1 MIRRLRPPSPFLSTI
16 IAVAALSLPLSSRA
30 QATSQASCSPESVGV
45 DTSLATAE
53 GDLIWGKAWGQT
65 FVAKDT
71 LIQSVSVWRIPSE
84 HNDPSG
90 MKFWITEVDSSG
102 TPHTH
107 LVVHEGPTISVVSP
121 DSTHPTKIEY
131 VFDPPISLPRP
142 SQYCFW
148 VQEVCTG
155 YVDLL
160 IDGVGSAY
168 PGGSLWQTSR
178 SDFDGCIL
186 RDYPRSIAF
195 EDLVFT
201 LIFCDTPTP
210 TRRMTWG
217 ELKLRYR

>member
-1 MIRRLRPPSPFLSTI
+1 MTPPRRRVHVIGLVF
-16 IAVAALSLPLSSRA
+16 IAVGSLSDPVVVNARGVGVS
-30 QATSQASCSPESVGV
+30 TCSPESILV
-45 DTSLATAE
+45 DTSLSTGS

-71 LIQSVSVWRIPSE
+71 LIQSAVVWRIPPE

-102 TPHTH
+102 EPHTH
-107 LVVHEGPTISVVSP
+107 LVVYEGPTISVVSA
-121 DSTHPTKIEY
+121 DSTRPTKIEY

-160 IDGVGSAY
+160 IDGLNGY
-168 PGGSLWQTSR
+168 PGGWLWQTFR

-186 RDYPRSIAF
+186 RDYPQSFGGA
-195 EDLVFT
+195 DLVFT
-201 LIFCDTPTP
+201 LVFCDTPTP
-210 TRRMTWG
+210 TRRATWG
-217 ELKLRYR
+217 ELKVRYR